1 MPVLFS
7 HRNQSIDLLCKS
19 IDDFY
24 MRATLALNG
33 LSNTET
39 ELKKSVAYKNSV
51 YLDKRL
57 KFNLDFTNFHFLE
70 FLDFRT
76 VYSSVI
82 LLFTTIFEI
91 VWKKNFGTFF

>member
-1 MPVLFS
+1 
-7 HRNQSIDLLCKS
+7 
-19 IDDFY
+19 

-33 LSNTET
+33 LSNTEA

-70 FLDFRT
+70 SLDFRT